1 MPTFKVR
8 AQWYGPNGAQT
19 GVADDTV
26 EADNACDALDFAL
39 PGQYGLSE
47 YTHADIRI
55 ELIPPQKA
63 ASPSAE

>member
-1 MPTFKVR
+1 MPTFKIR

-26 EADNACDALDFAL
+26 EADSACDALDFAL
-39 PGQYGLSE
+39 PGEYGLGQ

-55 ELIPPQKA
+55 ALIEPQKSA
-63 ASPSAE
+63 PSPAE